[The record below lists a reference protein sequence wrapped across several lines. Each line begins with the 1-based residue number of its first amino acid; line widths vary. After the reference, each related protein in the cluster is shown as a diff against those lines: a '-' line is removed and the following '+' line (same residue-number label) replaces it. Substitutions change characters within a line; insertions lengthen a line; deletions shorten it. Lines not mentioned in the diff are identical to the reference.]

1 MCRRTFVIAALA
13 ICVMTPSAAH
23 AQGLLAPLPPAKPAP
38 RVVPKREFKGA
49 CSVPVVAIACS
60 VGGTALGAVG
70 DVVGAG
76 VDAVGGAAMNGL
88 SSWVADG
95 ASWLIGRIAKLVE
108 RSTRPDLT
116 APWFEQRYRSMLS
129 LSLV

>member
-1 MCRRTFVIAALA
+1 MCRRVLVIGVLVVAL
-13 ICVMTPSAAH
+13 VSPSAAS
-23 AQGLLAPLPPAKPAP
+23 AQGLLTPLPPAKNPAGATAH
-38 RVVPKREFKGA
+38 RQLKDA
-49 CSVPVVAIACS
+49 CSLPVVAIACS

-88 SSWVADG
+88 SNWVADG
-95 ASWLIGRIAKLVE
+95 ASWLIGHIARLVE

-116 APWFEQRYRSMLS
+116 APWFEERYR
-129 LSLV
+129 